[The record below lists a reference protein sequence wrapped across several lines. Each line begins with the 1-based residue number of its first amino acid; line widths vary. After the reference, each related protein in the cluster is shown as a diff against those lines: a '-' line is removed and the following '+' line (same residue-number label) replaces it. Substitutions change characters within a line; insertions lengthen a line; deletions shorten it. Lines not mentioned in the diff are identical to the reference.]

1 MVIGAVVYVTLYMNK
16 HTIIGITAVAL
27 LLVGAGCGKKTEQ
40 QKQQLETSAPAGD
53 QQSATSTAPGTNEQD
68 GKGAGAEGE
77 VRIDLRKEETS
88 ASPKASAGGEPAQQ
102 NQQSSQPSNP
112 SNQNTG
118 AGTEPQQP
126 APSVPTTKSFTIT
139 ATQWAFSPDTI
150 TVKQGDTV
158 RMRVTSL
165 DVPHGILI
173 PEYNINKVLNVNETV
188 MFDFVADKKGTFTF
202 RCSVQCGAGHPDMR
216 GKLVV
221 E

>member
-1 MVIGAVVYVTLYMNK
+1 MVIGVVVYVTLYMNK

-40 QKQQLETSAPAGD
+40 QEQQPGTSAPAGD

-77 VRIDLRKEETS
+77 VRIDLRQDTS

-102 NQQSSQPSNP
+102 NQQSSQQSNP

-118 AGTEPQQP
+118 AGTGEQQP
-126 APSVPTTKSFTIT
+126 ALNVPATKSFSIT
-139 ATQWAFSPDTI
+139 ATQWAFSPNTI

-165 DVPHGILI
+165 DVPHGIMI
-173 PEYNINKVLNVNETV
+173 PEYDINKVLNVNETV

-202 RCSVQCGAGHPDMR
+202 RCSVQCGSGHSTMT